1 MQTATATSS
10 TVASTSNE
18 SSKNAVVANNAANSN
33 NVQSD
38 SLYFNY
44 FTSSVVFKGEQNN
57 SNLNNNNRSLISKLN
72 SKVKSIEKQKFNSEL
87 LKHNKHQLSFKKV
100 NSNDTNLLYTK
111 PLLKQK
117 QLNSEYLLPKLETNN
132 IKKTNINF
140 SELKEAT
147 KNLHVNNNNRISSGK
162 TVKTNNTES
171 LNNHNKETHSQPQRV
186 NAILV
191 DLNQQSLEAM
201 TILSN
206 ESQKNLYYQILKRQ
220 SNSNNNLYAGNTSTT
235 ANNNNSSVVY
245 PSKAVYFSNNNLCES
260 SINSFHGAP
269 SVTSSTTSNTT
280 NSSGNTYSTNS
291 NLLGEIK
298 DNILK
303 RHKNSLINRLGL
315 QVIEGARMDMK
326 LMNELNKQQLSNRE
340 ITKCSLKIKDLDQ
353 PYNKSSKKNDDTTF
367 QTQFRLKPLKLKNI
381 ELNDESLVNLKNKYK
396 EKIDECSNQ
405 NLYNPNNLTSFNYPT
420 NAYHQAQQTP
430 RSRLPKL
437 PDCFGSESISSKNKL
452 SSDSSSTDN
461 QQKGNNSQTNIKE
474 KIHILNNQNNN
485 STTNINSGNQQIMNN
500 MNSSRTKLA
509 NTSKVNF
516 KKTDQMDVI
525 RASNSS
531 GFDISYFTRVESPH
545 KLEKSVPDDYKFY
558 GNSSMYV
565 NKAWFNQQFELY
577 QSNYYDETN
586 SNSNSSS

>member
-10 TVASTSNE
+10 AVTP
-18 SSKNAVVANNAANSN
+18 SSKNIVANENSN
-33 NVQSD
+33 NLQSD

-44 FTSSVVFKGEQNN
+44 FSKSVLFKREHTI
-57 SNLNNNNRSLISKLN
+57 SNLNNSNDKSILSKLN
-72 SKVKSIEKQKFNSEL
+72 SKVKSLEKQKFNSEIV
-87 LKHNKHQLSFKKV
+87 KHNKNQLSFKKT
-100 NSNDTNLLYTK
+100 NSNDTNLFYNK
-111 PLLKQK
+111 SLLKQK
-117 QLNSEYLLPKLETNN
+117 QIQSELLLPKLETNN
-132 IKKTNINF
+132 SKKTSLNLID
-140 SELKEAT
+140 LKEPT
-147 KNLHVNNNNRISSGK
+147 KNTSSK
-162 TVKTNNTES
+162 VSKTNNTES
-171 LNNHNKETHSQPQRV
+171 SSNHIKETQNQPQRV

-206 ESQKNLYYQILKRQ
+206 ESHKNLYYQILKRQ
-220 SNSNNNLYAGNTSTT
+220 SNSNNNLYASNTSSTT
-235 ANNNNSSVVY
+235 NNNNSSAIY
-245 PSKAVYFSNNNLCES
+245 PNKTVYFSNNNLCES
-260 SINSFHGAP
+260 SINSFQGAP

-280 NSSGNTYSTNS
+280 SSSGTYSTNS

-315 QVIEGARMDMK
+315 QVIEGAKMDI
-326 LMNELNKQQLSNRE
+326 NELNYFNKQQLSNRE
-340 ITKCSLKIKDLDQ
+340 IAKCSLKIKDLEQ
-353 PYNKSSKKNDDTTF
+353 PNQSNKNNKKNDETNF

-381 ELNDESLVNLKNKYK
+381 ELNDESLLNLKKKYK

-420 NAYHQAQQTP
+420 NAYHQAHQTP
-430 RSRLPKL
+430 RTRLPKL
-437 PDCFGSESISSKNKL
+437 PDCFGSESNSSKNKL
-452 SSDSSSTDN
+452 SNDSSTDN
-461 QQKGNNSQTNIKE
+461 QIKGNNSNTNIRE
-474 KIHILNNQNNN
+474 KLNTLNNQNNSTISINN
-485 STTNINSGNQQIMNN
+485 SNSQSLNNINST
-500 MNSSRTKLA
+500 STRTKLM
-509 NTSKVNF
+509 NNSKVNF
-516 KKTDQMDVI
+516 KKQDQSIDVI

-577 QSNYYDETN
+577 QSNYYDDTN
-586 SNSNSSS
+586 SNSNSS